1 MLKQRQNDLFR
12 CYLINFLEEFIK
24 TYINLLFSNEIVLLG
39 LFLFFL
45 QNNYSIS
52 SNLHDPSEI
61 DHLKMA

>member
-1 MLKQRQNDLFR
+1 MLKQHQNDWFR
-12 CYLINFLEEFIK
+12 RYLINFLEEFIK

-39 LFLFFL
+39 LFLFFW

-52 SNLHDPSEI
+52 SNLHDPSET